1 MIILFIDREVTNY
14 MEKVIKRNKLTEHI
28 SYYISDNT
36 IYLFQDEYNFTKE
49 DIKLLSKR
57 LSLIIE
63 ENDISYIN
71 ITASEIEKKK
81 DLYRD
86 LGFTLSY
93 YDVNKLNLLF
103 KGRKDKT
110 KYRCY
115 GIMTKSDFLN
125 ELMEDKKVEDK
136 KNEDNTKVVNSNSG
150 FVSSMILLFG
160 GIILL
165 CYLCVEGAI
174 YLVKQKGD
182 IMLVSDLLV
191 ILQKIIDISLVWMM
205 VYFILKNIKNNVK
218 IILLFKGVL
227 VILVIKILS
236 DTLNLTTIG
245 LLLEYVIMWGPL
257 ALIIIFQPEIR
268 SILEHIGRK
277 QLLGRHKVLTLDE
290 REKLVY
296 EIMSAVDYLRKSRIG
311 ALIVVERDIS
321 LNEYIERSKPIYGDI
336 SSELLISIFF
346 PRNPLHDGGVIIQG
360 NKITSAGAVF
370 PISINSKISKKLG
383 TRHRAAIGI
392 SEESDAIAI
401 VVSEETGK
409 ISIAVDGNLNYNLS
423 LDDARMILVEE
434 LKPKRE
440 VLLDDEFVDEKED
453 DNDEEA

>member
-1 MIILFIDREVTNY
+1 M
-14 MEKVIKRNKLTEHI
+14 
-28 SYYISDNT
+28 
-36 IYLFQDEYNFTKE
+36 
-49 DIKLLSKR
+49 
-57 LSLIIE
+57 
-63 ENDISYIN
+63 
-71 ITASEIEKKK
+71 
-81 DLYRD
+81 
-86 LGFTLSY
+86 TLDS
-93 YDVNKLNLLF
+93 V
-103 KGRKDKT
+103 
-110 KYRCY
+110 
-115 GIMTKSDFLN
+115 
-125 ELMEDKKVEDK
+125 
-136 KNEDNTKVVNSNSG
+136 
-150 FVSSMILLFG
+150 
-160 GIILL
+160 
-165 CYLCVEGAI
+165 
-174 YLVKQKGD
+174 
-182 IMLVSDLLV
+182 LV
-191 ILQKIIDISLVWMM
+191 ILRAIIDISLVWM
-205 VYFILKNIKNNVK
+205 VIYFILKNIKNNVK
-218 IILLFKGVL
+218 MVLLFKGVFVVL
-227 VILVIKILS
+227 IVKILS

-296 EIMSAVDYLRKSRIG
+296 EVMSAVDYLRKSRIG
-311 ALIVVERDIS
+311 ALIVLERDIS
-321 LNEYIERSKPIYGDI
+321 LKEYIERSKPIYADI

-409 ISIAVDGNLNYNLS
+409 ISIAVGGNLNYNLS
-423 LDDARMILVEE
+423 LDDARMILIEE

-440 VLLDDEFVDEKED
+440 VLLDDEFEEEEEDNNEK
-453 DNDEEA
+453 A